1 MTQGSEQTDVLVAG
15 AGAAGLCTAL
25 AMARQGRRVTL
36 VGRTDARLPGRT
48 VAFFE
53 GSLRLLARF
62 GVEAPAASPIAGIRI
77 IDDTGGLV
85 AAPTVTFAA
94 RDIGLD
100 RLGINIA
107 NDALVDT
114 LAGAVRGDP
123 AISFIEGMVAAYDF
137 RPDVVRAE
145 LSSGEPI
152 AAPLV
157 IATDGRR
164 SVAREAANIPV
175 TTWTYP
181 QTALTVF
188 LAHGGAHNNFST
200 EFLTRSGPFTLVP
213 LEPSANE
220 MHRCS
225 LVWLVS
231 PDDARELISLP
242 REKLAHKIEQQS
254 HRILGRMRVDG
265 EIGSFPMTGLTA
277 RRLTAP
283 RLALAGEAAH
293 VFPPIGAQ
301 GLNLSIR
308 DVAILAECLEGVN
321 LRASRPLDAALT
333 RYQHLRRGDIGLRTL
348 GVHMMDRLL
357 LADLLPVD
365 FMRNAGLA
373 ALRVIGPLRRAVMR
387 EGILAGIS
395 EDPRM
400 SLRSAFSR
408 PFGSRSR
415 DSRAPDRVRG
425 TGVSPHPRPKSTI

>member
-1 MTQGSEQTDVLVAG
+1 MTRRSDDTDVLVAG

-25 AMARQGRRVTL
+25 ALARQGRHVAL
-36 VGRTDARLPGRT
+36 VGRTDARLAGRT
-48 VAFFE
+48 VALFE

-62 GVEAPAASPIAGIRI
+62 GLTAPAGCPIAGIRI
-77 IDDTGGLV
+77 IDDTGALL
-85 AAPTVTFAA
+85 AAPDVTFEA
-94 RDIGLD
+94 REIGLE
-100 RLGINIA
+100 RLGVNVSNEA
-107 NDALVDT
+107 MVDS
-114 LAGAVRGDP
+114 LADAVRHGP
-123 AISFIEGMVAAYDF
+123 GIIFIEDAVAAYDF
-137 RPDVVRAE
+137 DRDCVHARLVG
-145 LSSGEPI
+145 GETL

-157 IATDGRR
+157 VATDGRR
-164 SVAREAANIPV
+164 SAARDAANIPV

-188 LAHGGAHNNFST
+188 LGHDGRHENFST

-213 LEPSANE
+213 LEGTEDEP
-220 MHRCS
+220 HRSS

-231 PDDARELISLP
+231 PEDAHDLLALP
-242 REKLAHKIEQQS
+242 REKLARKIEQHS
-254 HRILGRMRVDG
+254 HRRLGHMRIAG

-293 VFPPIGAQ
+293 VFPPIAAQ

-308 DVAILAECLEGVN
+308 DVATLADCLDGVN
-321 LRASRPLDAALT
+321 LRAPNRVQAALA
-333 RYQHLRRGDIGLRTL
+333 RYEHLRRGDVGLRTL

-373 ALRVIGPLRRAVMR
+373 ALRAIGPLRRTLMR

-395 EDPRM
+395 DAEG
-400 SLRSAFSR
+400 R
-408 PFGSRSR
+408 PA
-415 DSRAPDRVRG
+415 RAL
-425 TGVSPHPRPKSTI
+425 T

>member
-1 MTQGSEQTDVLVAG
+1 MDGRQQEPLPAG
-15 AGAAGLCTAL
+15 KREWFKRSFSRLQKPEVGNAGLCINSPFRPAIEPPCSWREDLAHPIRCDIDEGVFRFCGQAL
-25 AMARQGRRVTL
+25 RSPSSKVRYDHVSPEVQFRLDDKNPSARTTFPFLEAVGELATKPVCRARMSRLRARMRFECAVDDLGDQILWHRL
-36 VGRTDARLPGRT
+36 KIAVGRG
-48 VAFFE
+48 
-53 GSLRLLARF
+53 
-62 GVEAPAASPIAGIRI
+62 
-77 IDDTGGLV
+77 
-85 AAPTVTFAA
+85 
-94 RDIGLD
+94 
-100 RLGINIA
+100 
-107 NDALVDT
+107 
-114 LAGAVRGDP
+114 
-123 AISFIEGMVAAYDF
+123 
-137 RPDVVRAE
+137 
-145 LSSGEPI
+145 SSGHF
-152 AAPLV
+152 
-157 IATDGRR
+157 G
-164 SVAREAANIPV
+164 
-175 TTWTYP
+175 
-181 QTALTVF
+181 
-188 LAHGGAHNNFST
+188 HGGAHNNFST

-408 PFGSRSR
+408 PFGSRR

-425 TGVSPHPRPKSTI
+425 TGVSPYPRPKSTI